1 MYSIQACYYCYF
13 EDPCYQ
19 MKEDYDDDD
28 DAAKT
33 RLARSVGVVVT
44 RARASPCHDA
54 MRKPAKLVSVE
65 QLQLV

>member
-1 MYSIQACYYCYF
+1 
-13 EDPCYQ
+13 